1 MWAGRRASHWLRS
14 DALLPTGAS
23 EARAMA
29 AIGIEDP
36 RFWIL
41 DQNPKYDF
49 RRKGKVACEASKA
62 EMGGGQG
69 VQRQQMVE
77 NG

>member
-1 MWAGRRASHWLRS
+1 
-14 DALLPTGAS
+14 
-23 EARAMA
+23 MA